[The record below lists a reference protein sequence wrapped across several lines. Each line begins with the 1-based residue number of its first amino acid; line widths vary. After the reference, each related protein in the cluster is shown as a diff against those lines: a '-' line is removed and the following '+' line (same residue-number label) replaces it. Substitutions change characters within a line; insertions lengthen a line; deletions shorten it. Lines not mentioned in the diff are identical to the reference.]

1 MWTGRG
7 NIRDPEKE
15 IEEVQ
20 GHPRQTAAVPE
31 FVELR
36 GKFPTR
42 FAIRRKEVAWTP
54 ALRYLT
60 EFGNGKPVFQHITA
74 SICGGIY
81 SRVYC
86 ILYCVCDVVVK
97 KVHVRYLVS

>member
-1 MWTGRG
+1 MRDVTLSIWTGHG

-15 IEEVQ
+15 MEEVQ

-31 FVELR
+31 FVELL
-36 GKFPTR
+36 GKFPAR

-60 EFGNGKPVFQHITA
+60 EFGKLTFQVQDITAA

-81 SRVYC
+81 ARVYC
-86 ILYCVCDVVVK
+86 IL
-97 KVHVRYLVS
+97 